1 MVNAGAGGKIVI
13 DIFTALFAVVSICAL
28 FGVVTRIILTPPKV
42 WDEDNRMPGE
52 IEELSDYAEI
62 RKANPHIWM
71 D

>member
-1 MVNAGAGGKIVI
+1 MI
-13 DIFTALFAVVSICAL
+13 DIFTALLAVVSICAL